1 MSNDNIIKILLNNN
15 GKVPLKSFHE
25 YYANLARKHQNKLTK
40 PIGSLGRLEDFAIWM
55 AGWQKRK
62 KPKMDSFQCIIYA
75 ANHGVANKKVSAYPA
90 EVTKQMVANF

>member
-62 KPKMDSFQCIIYA
+62 KPKMDNFQCIIYA
-75 ANHGVANKKVSAYPA
+75 ANHGVAN
-90 EVTKQMVANF
+90 

>member
-62 KPKMDSFQCIIYA
+62 NLKWIIFNA
-75 ANHGVANKKVSAYPA
+75 LFMLLI
-90 EVTKQMVANF
+90 MV